1 MKGLVA
7 RYGELLRLPGAR
19 DAVVYAACARLAV
32 TMIPVAL
39 LLTVVEAGR
48 SFGVAGGAAGAYA
61 VGSACGQPV
70 AGRIMDRARASI
82 VLRVLGTAV
91 FVALLGTAGAARHA
105 PVAALFGCALLAGA
119 LAPPVGA
126 SVRALWPR
134 LTDDET
140 LRQRAYSFEAT
151 LTEFLYI
158 AGPSLITLLAAT
170 IGAFEALLVAAV
182 VMASGTWGYARA
194 HVVRDLRPSR
204 AVRAPA
210 ERRKRRPVAALTVL
224 TAIGLTAALS
234 SALAVAVAALLD
246 DIGSTTALAGV
257 LLASQSAGSV
267 VGGLVYGSR
276 HRSGTTYARYI
287 RLLVVL
293 TLGLALLPLAALAHG
308 TVAVVVLAVLL
319 IGSGTPIAPAG
330 AEEFQLIG
338 DMTED
343 GRMTQAFAGV
353 GSFIQA
359 GSAAGSAAAGV
370 VAQHLGASPALLMP
384 AACTALALVLVC
396 AARRPI
402 AAATTPLGPLERNPA

>member
-1 MKGLVA
+1 M
-7 RYGELLRLPGAR
+7 
-19 DAVVYAACARLAV
+19 
-32 TMIPVAL
+32 
-39 LLTVVEAGR
+39 
-48 SFGVAGGAAGAYA
+48 
-61 VGSACGQPV
+61 
-70 AGRIMDRARASI
+70 
-82 VLRVLGTAV
+82 
-91 FVALLGTAGAARHA
+91 
-105 PVAALFGCALLAGA
+105 
-119 LAPPVGA
+119 
-126 SVRALWPR
+126 RALWPR

-194 HVVRDLRPSR
+194 RVVRDLRPAQ
-204 AVRAPA
+204 AVSAPTA
-210 ERRKRRPVAALTVL
+210 RRGRRPVAALTVL

-246 DIGSTTALAGV
+246 DIGTRTALAGV

-293 TLGLALLPLAALAHG
+293 TLGLALLPLASLAHG
-308 TVAVVVLAVLL
+308 TVAVVVLAALL

-396 AARRPI
+396 AARRPSRRRPPPQDRWKG
-402 AAATTPLGPLERNPA
+402 TRHEP